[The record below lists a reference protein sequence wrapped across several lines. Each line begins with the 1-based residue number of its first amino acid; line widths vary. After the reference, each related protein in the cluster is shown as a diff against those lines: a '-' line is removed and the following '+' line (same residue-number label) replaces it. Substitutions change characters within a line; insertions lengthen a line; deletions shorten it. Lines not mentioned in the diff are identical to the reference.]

1 MSESRDEAKIVMS
14 DAEKR
19 RQRMRSIAI
28 AVALAAIAVL
38 FFFVTI
44 VRMGANIANRPL

>member
-1 MSESRDEAKIVMS
+1 MSETGDENKIVMS

-28 AVALAAIAVL
+28 AFGLVALAVL
-38 FFFVTI
+38 FFLVTV
-44 VRMGANIANRPL
+44 VRMGANVVNRPL